1 MGRRKPRLC
10 RGQSTAHVLSDID
23 PRYATI
29 ENVFLTPHPGSATE
43 ARAMP
48 RAFCCSKVF
57 TLLKPARPRGTAYA
71 DFRCSQHSRNAHQ
84 G

>member
-29 ENVFLTPHPGSATE
+29 ENVFLTPHLGSATE
-43 ARAMP
+43 D
-48 RAFCCSKVF
+48 
-57 TLLKPARPRGTAYA
+57 T
-71 DFRCSQHSRNAHQ
+71 RNAMGLLLLEGLHAFETGQ
-84 G
+84 AARNRVC